1 MLVLLTALAL
11 SADGFAAGAAFGM
24 RGVKIGAAAKCAIAL
39 LSTAFAAAAI
49 LLGGALGAFLPA
61 WIGRAAGA
69 LILVAL
75 GLTSCGRALLPPKP
89 PKPPQ
94 PPRTQVRRRFHA
106 LGLTIL
112 VIREPSAGDLD
123 GSGAIDIGEAL
134 LLGFSLSVDM
144 LGAGVGLA
152 LAGAGSVWL
161 PPAVGIVQT
170 VCLSLGALAGRLLAR
185 LPVPKRAL
193 TCASGLLLAGLGAAR
208 LLL

>member
-1 MLVLLTALAL
+1 M
-11 SADGFAAGAAFGM
+11 AGAAFGM
-24 RGVKIGAAAKCAIAL
+24 RGVKIGAAAKGAIAL

-49 LLGGALGAFLPA
+49 LLGGALGTFLPA
-61 WIGRAAGA
+61 WAGRAAGA
-69 LILVAL
+69 LILIAL
-75 GLTSCGRALLPPKP
+75 GLACCIRALLPPKP
-89 PKPPQ
+89 QRPLRPP
-94 PPRTQVRRRFHA
+94 VRRRFRA

-112 VIREPSAGDLD
+112 VIREPAAGDLD

-161 PPAVGIVQT
+161 PPVVGIVQT
-170 VCLSLGALAGRLLAR
+170 ICLTLGALAGRMLAR
-185 LPVPKRAL
+185 LPVSNRAL
-193 TCASGLLLAGLGAAR
+193 ACASECHPQGQSRR

>member
-24 RGVKIGAAAKCAIAL
+24 RGVKIGAAAKGAIAL

-49 LLGGALGAFLPA
+49 LLGGALGTFLPA
-61 WIGRAAGA
+61 WAGRAAAA
-69 LILVAL
+69 LILIAI
-75 GLTSCGRALLPPKP
+75 GLDCCIRALLPPKP
-89 PKPPQ
+89 Q
-94 PPRTQVRRRFHA
+94 RPPRPPVRRRFRA

-112 VIREPSAGDLD
+112 VIREPAAGDLD

-161 PPAVGIVQT
+161 PPVVGIVQT
-170 VCLSLGALAGRLLAR
+170 ICLTLGALAGRMLAR
-185 LPVPKRAL
+185 LPVSNRAL
-193 TCASGLLLAGLGAAR
+193 ACASGLLLAGLGAAR